1 VQQEN
6 RPATESTRPLPSAGW
21 RLDSWRTPA
30 VVLICGCLIS
40 MVGFGPRSTLGFFL
54 TPMSHDQGWGREVFA
69 LSVAIQTL
77 LYGAAQP
84 FSGAIAD
91 RFGTVR
97 VIIAG
102 TLLYAAGIF
111 MMAHASTPETLF
123 LSSGVLIGFG
133 LSGCSFNL
141 VLSSFGK
148 LLPESWRS
156 LAFGAGTA
164 SGSFGQFLFS
174 PLAVGL
180 IDTLGWRTTLEVF
193 AGLLLLIVPLAF
205 AIATPRSDAAQT
217 SVRSLR
223 QDESQTSLRSL
234 GKDESQTSVRSL
246 GKDDSQ
252 TSVRSLRQDDSQ
264 TSASSPRTAEA
275 APSATQIQNYKQAL
289 AEALGHRSYILLV
302 LGFFTCG
309 FQLGFVTLHL
319 PSYLIDRGLS
329 AEVGGWTLGVIGL
342 FNIVGAMT
350 SGWLG
355 GRMPKRYILAVIYF
369 ARALAVVFL
378 ITLPASPAVA
388 LIYGAATGLLWLSSV
403 PPTAGLVA
411 VMFGT
416 RWMAMLFGIAFFSH
430 QVGGFLG
437 VYLGGLLYE
446 HTGSY
451 DIVWWLGVLFGVL
464 SAVINLPIVEKP
476 VARLAMAP
484 A

>member
-1 VQQEN
+1 
-6 RPATESTRPLPSAGW
+6 
-21 RLDSWRTPA
+21 
-30 VVLICGCLIS
+30 
-40 MVGFGPRSTLGFFL
+40 MVGFGPRATLGFFL
-54 TPMSHDQGWGREVFA
+54 TPMSTANGWGREVFA

-141 VLSSFGK
+141 VISSFGK

-180 IDTLGWRTTLEVF
+180 IDTVGWRTTLEIF

-205 AIATPRSDAAQT
+205 AIATPRSDAPAQT

-223 QDESQTSLRSL
+223 QGELTSPR
-234 GKDESQTSVRSL
+234 G
-246 GKDDSQ
+246 
-252 TSVRSLRQDDSQ
+252 LRQPDSE
-264 TSASSPRTAEA
+264 T
-275 APSATQIQNYKQAL
+275 APSVEQIQTYKQAL

-329 AEVGGWTLGVIGL
+329 AQVGGWTLGVIGL
-342 FNIVGAMT
+342 FNIMGAML

-369 ARALAVVFL
+369 ARALTVVFL
-378 ITLPASPAVA
+378 VTMPASPAVA
-388 LIYGAATGLLWLSSV
+388 LIYGAVTGLLWLSSV

-446 HTGSY
+446 QTGSY

-476 VARLAMAP
+476 VARLATA
-484 A
+484 

>member
-1 VQQEN
+1 MSSN
-6 RPATESTRPLPSAGW
+6 PAGDQAAMSKTL
-21 RLDSWRTPA
+21 SWRTPA
-30 VVLICGCLIS
+30 VIVVCGCLIS
-40 MVGFGPRSTLGFFL
+40 MIGFGPRATLGFFL
-54 TPMSHDQGWGREVFA
+54 VPMSSANGWEREVFA

-77 LYGAAQP
+77 VYGAAQP

-91 RFGTVR
+91 RFGTIP
-97 VIIAG
+97 VIIVG

-111 MMAHASTPETLF
+111 MMAHAATPETLY

-141 VLSSFGK
+141 VISSFGK

-164 SGSFGQFLFS
+164 AGSFGQFLFS
-174 PLAVGL
+174 PLGVGL
-180 IDTLGWRTTLEVF
+180 IGAFGWRTTLEIF
-193 AGLLLLIVPLAF
+193 AGLLLLIIPLAF
-205 AIATPRSDAAQT
+205 AVATPRSDAPVPQAGLRDPRRLDGGAQ
-217 SVRSLR
+217 V
-223 QDESQTSLRSL
+223 QT
-234 GKDESQTSVRSL
+234 
-246 GKDDSQ
+246 
-252 TSVRSLRQDDSQ
+252 
-264 TSASSPRTAEA
+264 
-275 APSATQIQNYKQAL
+275 YKQAL
-289 AEALGHRSYILLV
+289 AEAFGHRSYILLV

-319 PSYLIDRGLS
+319 PAYLLDRGIS
-329 AEVGGWTLGVIGL
+329 AEVGGWTMGVIGL
-342 FNIVGAMT
+342 FNIVGAMM

-355 GRMPKRYILAVIYF
+355 GRMPKRYILSVIYF

-388 LIYGAATGLLWLSSV
+388 LIYGAVTGLLWLSSV

-416 RWMAMLFGIAFFSH
+416 RWLAMLFGVAFFSH

-437 VYLGGLLYE
+437 IYLGGLLYVQ
-446 HTGSY
+446 TGSY
-451 DIVWWLGVLFGVL
+451 DVVWWLGVLFGVL

-476 VARLAMAP
+476 VVRLAP

>member
-1 VQQEN
+1 MQQDN
-6 RPATESTRPLPSAGW
+6 RPGTGSVRSRSFIDW
-21 RLDSWRTPA
+21 RLESWRTPA
-30 VVLICGCLIS
+30 VILICGCLIS
-40 MVGFGPRSTLGFFL
+40 MVGFGPRATLGFFL
-54 TPMSHDQGWGREVFA
+54 TPMSTANGWGREVFA

-141 VLSSFGK
+141 VISSFGK

-180 IDTLGWRTTLEVF
+180 IDTVGWRTTLEVF

-205 AIATPRSDAAQT
+205 AIATPRSDAPAQT

-223 QDESQTSLRSL
+223 QGELTSPR
-234 GKDESQTSVRSL
+234 G
-246 GKDDSQ
+246 
-252 TSVRSLRQDDSQ
+252 LRQPDSE
-264 TSASSPRTAEA
+264 T
-275 APSATQIQNYKQAL
+275 APSVEQIQTYKQAL

-319 PSYLIDRGLS
+319 PAYLIDRGLS
-329 AEVGGWTLGVIGL
+329 AQVGGWTLGVIGL
-342 FNIVGAMT
+342 FNIVGAML

-378 ITLPASPAVA
+378 VTMPASPAVA
-388 LIYGAATGLLWLSSV
+388 LIYGAVTGLLWLSSV

-446 HTGSY
+446 RTGSY
-451 DIVWWLGVLFGVL
+451 DIVWWLGVLLGVL

-476 VARLAMAP
+476 VARLATA
-484 A
+484 

>member
-1 VQQEN
+1 
-6 RPATESTRPLPSAGW
+6 
-21 RLDSWRTPA
+21 
-30 VVLICGCLIS
+30 
-40 MVGFGPRSTLGFFL
+40 MVGFGPRATLGFFL
-54 TPMSHDQGWGREVFA
+54 TPMSTANGWGREVFA

-141 VLSSFGK
+141 VISSFGK

-180 IDTLGWRTTLEVF
+180 IDTVGWRTTLEVF

-205 AIATPRSDAAQT
+205 AIATPRSDAAPA
-217 SVRSLR
+217 SPRGLR
-223 QDESQTSLRSL
+223 QP
-234 GKDESQTSVRSL
+234 
-246 GKDDSQ
+246 DSE
-252 TSVRSLRQDDSQ
+252 T
-264 TSASSPRTAEA
+264 
-275 APSATQIQNYKQAL
+275 APSVEQIQTYKQAL

-329 AEVGGWTLGVIGL
+329 AQVGGWTLGVIGL
-342 FNIVGAMT
+342 FNIVGAML

-378 ITLPASPAVA
+378 VTMPASPAVA
-388 LIYGAATGLLWLSSV
+388 LIYGAVTGLLWLSSV

-446 HTGSY
+446 QTGSY

-476 VARLAMAP
+476 VPRRTAMAV
-484 A
+484 

>member
-1 VQQEN
+1 
-6 RPATESTRPLPSAGW
+6 
-21 RLDSWRTPA
+21 
-30 VVLICGCLIS
+30 
-40 MVGFGPRSTLGFFL
+40 MVGFGPRATLGFFL
-54 TPMSHDQGWGREVFA
+54 TPMSTANGWGREVFA

-141 VLSSFGK
+141 VSSSFGK

-180 IDTLGWRTTLEVF
+180 IDTVGWRTTLEVF

-205 AIATPRSDAAQT
+205 AIATPRSDAPAQT

-223 QDESQTSLRSL
+223 QGELTSPR
-234 GKDESQTSVRSL
+234 G
-246 GKDDSQ
+246 
-252 TSVRSLRQDDSQ
+252 LRQPDSE
-264 TSASSPRTAEA
+264 T
-275 APSATQIQNYKQAL
+275 APSVEQIQTYKQAL

-329 AEVGGWTLGVIGL
+329 AQVGGWTLGVIGL
-342 FNIVGAMT
+342 FNIVGAML

-378 ITLPASPAVA
+378 VTMPASPAVA
-388 LIYGAATGLLWLSSV
+388 LIYGAVTGLLWLSSV

-446 HTGSY
+446 QTGSY

-464 SAVINLPIVEKP
+464 SAVINLPIVERP
-476 VARLAMAP
+476 VARLATA
-484 A
+484 

>member
-1 VQQEN
+1 
-6 RPATESTRPLPSAGW
+6 
-21 RLDSWRTPA
+21 
-30 VVLICGCLIS
+30 
-40 MVGFGPRSTLGFFL
+40 MVGFGPRATLGFFL
-54 TPMSHDQGWGREVFA
+54 TPMSTANGWGREVFA

-141 VLSSFGK
+141 VISSFGK

-180 IDTLGWRTTLEVF
+180 IDTVGWRTTLEIF

-205 AIATPRSDAAQT
+205 AIATPRSDAPAQT

-223 QDESQTSLRSL
+223 QGELTSPR
-234 GKDESQTSVRSL
+234 G
-246 GKDDSQ
+246 
-252 TSVRSLRQDDSQ
+252 LRQPDSE
-264 TSASSPRTAEA
+264 T
-275 APSATQIQNYKQAL
+275 APSVEQIQTYKQAL

-319 PSYLIDRGLS
+319 PAYLIDRGLS
-329 AEVGGWTLGVIGL
+329 AQVGGWTLGVIGL
-342 FNIVGAMT
+342 FNIVGAML

-378 ITLPASPAVA
+378 VTMPASPAVA
-388 LIYGAATGLLWLSSV
+388 LIYGAVTGLLWLSSV

-446 HTGSY
+446 QTGSY

-464 SAVINLPIVEKP
+464 SAVINLPIVERP
-476 VARLAMAP
+476 VARLATA
-484 A
+484 